1 MTTLRPRGP
10 LLHPRVPILVRSTG
24 QVQLGWDPETAV
36 LCEAPGLDTQQVLG
50 FLRLLDGLNSRPAIV
65 WRARSLGLEPRHATA
80 LFEVIDAAGLVVH
93 PSCPAGCVRSI
104 RVHGTGPLAEAISS
118 GLCAL
123 GIRPSRSRDRST
135 RLPGPVAPADL
146 VVLADALIPDPCL
159 VRELG
164 RARIAHL
171 VVRLRDG
178 KGLVGP
184 LVLPGLTSCLRCA
197 DLARADR
204 DAEWPRLAAQLL
216 GRMGHASPAG
226 IAAVA
231 ALALGELETILACDP
246 ASPPDTLNRTLEFDL
261 GTRELSRRPWT
272 PHERC
277 GCLMPQP
284 SSAVM

>member
-24 QVQLGWDPETAV
+24 QVQLGWDPDTAV
-36 LCEAPGLDTQQVLG
+36 LCEVPGLDTQQVLG

-65 WRARSLGLEPRHATA
+65 WQARSFGLEPGHATA

-93 PSCPAGCVRSI
+93 PSCPAAGVRTI

-118 GLCAL
+118 GLVTL
-123 GIRPSRSRDRST
+123 GIRPTRSRDRSG
-135 RLPGPVAPADL
+135 RLPGPIAPADL

-159 VRELG
+159 VQELS

-184 LVLPGLTSCLRCA
+184 LVLPGVTSCLRCA

-216 GRMGHASPAG
+216 GRMGYASPAG

-231 ALALGELETILACDP
+231 ALALAELETVFACDP
-246 ASPPDTLNRTLEFDL
+246 NHPPETLNRTLELDL
-261 GTRELSRRPWT
+261 GTRQVNRRPWT

-277 GCLMPQP
+277 GCLIPH
-284 SSAVM
+284 SDGGL

>member
-36 LCEAPGLDTQQVLG
+36 LCEAPDLDTQQVLG

-65 WRARSLGLEPRHATA
+65 WQARSLGLDPRHATA
-80 LFEVIDAAGLVVH
+80 LFEVIDSAGLVVH
-93 PSCPAGCVRSI
+93 PPCPQGCIRSI
-104 RVHGTGPLAEAISS
+104 RVHGTGPLAEAISA
-118 GLCAL
+118 GLGAL
-123 GIRPSRSRDRST
+123 GIRPSRSRDRSG
-135 RLPGPVAPADL
+135 RLPGPVVADL

-159 VRELG
+159 VRELS

-197 DLARADR
+197 DLTRADL

-246 ASPPDTLNRTLEFDL
+246 ASPPEALNRTLELDL
-261 GTRELSRRPWT
+261 GTRQLSRRLWA

-277 GCLMPQP
+277 GCLTLQN
-284 SSAVM
+284 SAVR